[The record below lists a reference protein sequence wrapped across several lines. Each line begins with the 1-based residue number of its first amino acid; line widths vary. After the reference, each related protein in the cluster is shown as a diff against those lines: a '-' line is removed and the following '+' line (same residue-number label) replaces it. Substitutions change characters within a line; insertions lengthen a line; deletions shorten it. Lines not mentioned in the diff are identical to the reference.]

1 MKNRR
6 RSTCGFVFALFG
18 MVEGSGLNVVDGPIS
33 WQTGRAA
40 ALARPKWSVF
50 LRPREIKGCYGYGA
64 ISKPCRITELKSGP
78 SSIPSIFEKSELS
91 TCGFIFV
98 VFDMVGD
105 SQFSPVIRHS
115 FCSQRLSRAFTRG
128 AGGAFLPH
136 RPLFQLYSSATPAW
150 FLPWESCPPRLE
162 CARCP

>member
-1 MKNRR
+1 MKNH
-6 RSTCGFVFALFG
+6 RSFTCGFYFALFA
-18 MVEGSGLNVVDGPIS
+18 MVEGDGLNVVDRPIS

-64 ISKPCRITELKSGP
+64 ISKPCRITELKSRP

-115 FCSQRLSRAFTRG
+115 FVSGSLTARLS
-128 AGGAFLPH
+128 AGPVGHFCPTG
-136 RPLFQLYSSATPAW
+136 PYSSAIPAW